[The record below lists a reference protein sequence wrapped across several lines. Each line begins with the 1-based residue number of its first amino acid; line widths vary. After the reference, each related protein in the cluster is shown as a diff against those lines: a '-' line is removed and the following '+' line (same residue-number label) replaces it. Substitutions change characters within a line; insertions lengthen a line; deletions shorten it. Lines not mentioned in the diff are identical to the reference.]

1 MMDIRKY
8 HIELCKGTGL
18 IQETLQLLNIYQVG
32 MNRNELTRIAVE
44 SNLLVKVTENRIKD
58 IVQRAFY
65 KRYVIN
71 DPYVPIYLNT
81 LMKHF
86 SSLDVISQI
95 FLIYTSRANYVLM
108 DFIIQV
114 YWYETRKGSHM
125 LNTVQARKFITD
137 TIKQT
142 DLVQGWSEI
151 TQTKVA
157 RYIIATLVDFRFL
170 DKDKNLKPVFLHD
183 VTANYLA
190 HELHFNGLSDN
201 AIIEAEEWLLF
212 GYSRYDIL
220 KHLERISFQGHF
232 IFQTSGEMVKINWI
246 YKNMGEFTDAIR

>member
-1 MMDIRKY
+1 MDSRKY

-18 IQETLQLLNIYQVG
+18 IQETLQLLSIYQVG
-32 MNRNELTRIAVE
+32 MTKNELTRIALD

-65 KRYVIN
+65 KRFVIN
-71 DPYVPIYLNT
+71 DPYVPVYLNA
-81 LMKHF
+81 LIKHF

-114 YWYETRKGSHM
+114 YWYETRKGHRV
-125 LNTVQARKFITD
+125 LYTTHARKFITE

-142 DLVQGWSEI
+142 DLIQGWSEI

-170 DKDKNLKPVFLHD
+170 DKERNIRPVFLHD
-183 VTANYLA
+183 ITANYLA

-201 AIIEAEEWLLF
+201 AVVEAEEWQLF
-212 GYSRYDIL
+212 GYSKYDTL

-232 IFQTSGEMVKINWI
+232 IFQNSGEMVKINWI
-246 YKNMGEFTDAIR
+246 HKNMGEFTDAIR